1 MERKITSYLKKWKND
16 SYKKPLLIYGTT
28 GVGKTYSAL
37 DFGKKEY
44 KNTVYFDSLGNL
56 ELNYVIEKNST
67 IDKLL
72 RALSAISL
80 ETILKDDTLIIF
92 DNVTDKVISAI
103 TKVFA
108 NNSSY
113 NIIMLTNNKNIAK
126 KHKTEFINYK
136 EMSLVSFPEFLKYMD
151 KEQLIE
157 FIELSFKNDKP
168 MPFHAMAVELFN
180 DYITTGGYP
189 NAVVEFKNNKD
200 YYLLSD
206 VHDKNIKLLKY
217 KILKM
222 DSLIDIKRGREVYNN
237 VAIQL
242 LKDNKKFQ
250 YGSIKQ
256 GARSKEYEKSID
268 FMIKNDLLIKSYRL
282 RELKVPL
289 SKVRDDENFKLYYND
304 SGILFKK
311 MNISSNRLL
320 TNDKLLEVLYENNI
334 VSTLVSNGFNVYHY
348 HSGGKALID
357 IVIQTRNG
365 KIVPIELLHNGINNK
380 SKSMTLSLKKYN
392 LSFGIRLGG
401 DEFKV
406 KNNIKYVP
414 YYATFCIDD
423 DI

>member
-1 MERKITSYLKKWKND
+1 MERKIMDYLKKWRND

-28 GVGKTYSAL
+28 GVGKTYTAL

-44 KNTVYFDSLGNL
+44 KNIVYFDSFGNL
-56 ELNYVIEKNST
+56 ELNYVIEKNTS

-72 RALSAISL
+72 RGLSAISL

-92 DNVTDKVISAI
+92 DNVTDKIISAI
-103 TKVFA
+103 TKIFV

-113 NIIMLTNNKNIAK
+113 NIIMLTNNKNLAK

-157 FIELSFKNDKP
+157 FIDLSFKTNKP
-168 MPFHAMAVELFN
+168 MPFHSLAVELYN
-180 DYITTGGYP
+180 DFIITGGYP
-189 NAVVEFKNNKD
+189 NSIVELKTNND
-200 YYLLSD
+200 FNLLSD

-217 KILKM
+217 KLLKL
-222 DSLIDIKRGREVYNN
+222 DNLIDIKRGKEVYNN
-237 VAIQL
+237 VSIQL

-268 FMIKNDLLIKSYRL
+268 FMVKNDLLIKSYRVK
-282 RELKVPL
+282 ELKVPL
-289 SKVRDDENFKLYYND
+289 SKMKDDENFKLYYND

-320 TNDKLLEVLYENNI
+320 TNDKLLEILYESNA
-334 VSTLVSNGFNVYHY
+334 VSTLISNGFNVYHY

-365 KIVPIELLHNGINNK
+365 KIIPIEILHNGINNK

-392 LSFGIRLGG
+392 LPLGIRLGG

-414 YYATFCIDD
+414 YYATFCIGD

>member
-1 MERKITSYLKKWKND
+1 MERKITNYLKKWKND

-28 GVGKTYSAL
+28 GVGKTFTTL
-37 DFGKKEY
+37 EFGKKEY
-44 KNTVYFDSLGNL
+44 KNIVYFDSFNNL
-56 ELNYVIEKNST
+56 ELNYVIEKNTT

-72 RALSAISL
+72 RGLSAISL

-92 DNVTDKVISAI
+92 DNVTDKIISSI

-113 NIIMLTNNKNIAK
+113 NIIMLTNNNVIAK

-136 EMSLVSFPEFLKYMD
+136 EMELVSFPEFLKYMD

-157 FIELSFKNDKP
+157 FIELSFKSNKP
-168 MPFHAMAVELFN
+168 MPFHTLAVELYN
-180 DYITTGGYP
+180 DYIITGGYP
-189 NAVVEFKNNKD
+189 NAIVEFKNTSDFN
-200 YYLLSD
+200 LLSD
-206 VHDKNIKLLKY
+206 VHEKNIKLLKY
-217 KILKM
+217 KLLKM
-222 DSLIDIKRGREVYNN
+222 DNLIDIKRGQEVYNN
-237 VAIQL
+237 IAIQL

-268 FMIKNDLLIKSYRL
+268 FMMKNDLLIKSNRL

-289 SKVRDDENFKLYYND
+289 SKVKDEENFKLYYND

-311 MNISSNRLL
+311 MNVSSNRLL
-320 TNDKLLEVLYENNI
+320 TNDKLLETLYENNA
-334 VSTLVSNGFNVYHY
+334 VSTLISNGFNVYHY

-365 KIVPIELLHNGINNK
+365 KIIPIEILHNGINNK
-380 SKSMTLSLKKYN
+380 SKSMTLSLKKYD
-392 LSFGIRLGG
+392 LPLGIRLGG

-414 YYATFCIDD
+414 CYAAFCISD